1 MKTVSL
7 FVSLCFGVTLPGMGA
22 FATRVNAQSPAACVG
37 EEYRQLDFWLGN
49 WDLTWTPTGEG
60 DTAKGTN
67 DITLIMD
74 DCVVQESFKGAGAIG
89 HSVSLYHAPPKKWRQ
104 TWVDNTGGY
113 YALVG
118 GPDDEGF
125 RLDMTRISD
134 KAPYMR
140 MIWRNIEKDSM
151 DWRWQRSPDEGKT
164 WEDSW
169 VIHYVRRKQ
178 VIGKTGDSK
187 SPP

>member
-7 FVSLCFGVTLPGMGA
+7 FVSLYFGIALLGMGA
-22 FATRVNAQSPAACVG
+22 FVTSAHAQAPAACVG

-49 WDLTWTPTGEG
+49 WDLTWTPTSDSDTGE
-60 DTAKGTN
+60 GTN
-67 DITLIMD
+67 DITQILG

-89 HSVSLYHAPPKKWRQ
+89 HSVSLFDAPPGKWRQ

-113 YALVG
+113 FALVG

-140 MIWRNIEKDSM
+140 MIWRNIKKDSM
-151 DWRWQRSPDEGKT
+151 DWRWQRSPDKGKT

-169 VIHYVRRKQ
+169 VIHYVRQK
-178 VIGKTGDSK
+178 
-187 SPP
+187 